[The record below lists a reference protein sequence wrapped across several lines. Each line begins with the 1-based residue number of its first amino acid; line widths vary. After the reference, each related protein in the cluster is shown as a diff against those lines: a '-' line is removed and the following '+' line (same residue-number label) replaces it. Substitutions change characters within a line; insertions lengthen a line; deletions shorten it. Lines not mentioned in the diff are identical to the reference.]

1 MRLAI
6 LGATSQIAKDLV
18 MQLGSKTQLHLGLF
32 SRRSADVARWLH
44 EHPVRASTFVG
55 QFENLGGTSPA
66 YDAII
71 NFVGSGD
78 PARTQLMGPDIMSV
92 TYDFDSIALQYL
104 KSNPSCRYIF
114 MSSGAAFGGGFEVP
128 ASDQTCSSFL
138 LNHLR
143 PQDWYGVSKMYAETR
158 HRAEQDYAIVD
169 LRIFNY
175 FSSTSDVEARF
186 LISDALRAIRD
197 KSILRTAPAN
207 IWRDYVGPREIAQIV
222 ERIIQAEPQNVAID
236 CFSKSPVDKLSMLA
250 SLKSEFGLQYEFA
263 GASVGIN
270 ATGVKSHYYSENKLA
285 SRLFGY
291 EPISNAIEIVLSQSR
306 ELLYRPEQGALK

>member
-1 MRLAI
+1 MNLAI

-18 MQLGSKTQLHLGLF
+18 LQLGSKTQLHLGLF

-44 EHPVRASTFVG
+44 EHPVSASTFVG
-55 QFENLGGTSPA
+55 QFEDLGGTSPA

-78 PARTQLMGPDIMSV
+78 PARTQLMGAEIMSV

-138 LNHLR
+138 LNKLR
-143 PQDWYGVSKMYAETR
+143 PQDWYGVSKMYAEMR

-175 FSSTSDVEARF
+175 FSSTSNIEARF
-186 LISDALRAIRD
+186 LITDALRAIRD
-197 KSILRTAPAN
+197 KSILKTAPAN
-207 IWRDYVGPREIAQIV
+207 IWRDYAGPREIAQIV

-250 SLKSEFGLQYEFA
+250 SLKSEFGLQYEFT
-263 GASVGIN
+263 GESVGIN
-270 ATGVKSHYYSENKLA
+270 TTGVKWHYYSENKLA
-285 SRLFGY
+285 SQLFGY
-291 EPISNAIEIVLSQSR
+291 EPLSNSLEIVLSQSR
-306 ELLYRPEQGALK
+306 ELLYRPE

>member
-18 MQLGSKTQLHLGLF
+18 MQLGAKAQLHLGLF
-32 SRRSADVARWLH
+32 SRRPADVAQWLH
-44 EHPVRASTFVG
+44 RHPVRATTFVG
-55 QFENLGGTSPA
+55 QFEELSRTSPA

-78 PARTQLMGPDIMSV
+78 PARTQQMGADIMSV

-104 KSNPSCRYIF
+104 KFNPGCRYIF
-114 MSSGAAFGGGFEVP
+114 ISSGAAFGGGFEIP

-138 LNHLR
+138 LNQLR

-158 HRAEQDYAIVD
+158 HRAELDFAIVD

-175 FSSTSDVEARF
+175 FSSTLDIEARF
-186 LISDALRAIRD
+186 LITDALRAIRD
-197 KSILRTAPAN
+197 KTILRTSPAN

-222 ERIIQAEPQNVAID
+222 ERIIQTEPQNVAVD

-250 SLKSEFGLQYEFA
+250 SLKYEFGLQYEFI

-285 SRLFGY
+285 SRIFGY
-291 EPISNAIEIVLSQSR
+291 EPISSAMEIVLSQSR
-306 ELLYRPEQGALK
+306 ELLYRPVPGALN